1 MAFSDAL
8 QELKEFDVNE
18 LNADNI
24 GSWPIAIKVIVW
36 VIVFVAV
43 LVAGYMYDVSGL
55 QKNLVQEQKKELDLR
70 SEFERKAF

>member
-36 VIVFVAV
+36 VIVLCCCIGGRLYVRCFRLAEEFG
-43 LVAGYMYDVSGL
+43 AGAKERAGL
-55 QKNLVQEQKKELDLR
+55 
-70 SEFERKAF
+70 